1 MKKDTRTLGQKIA
14 DKVTVI
20 GASWAFVVGFC
31 ATLGAWILLN
41 TLHLGIEHFD
51 EYPFIFL
58 NLILSCLAA
67 IQAPIIM
74 MSQKRQN
81 AIDREILQRSVR
93 LDEYIRRELNRLS
106 QFVRSE
112 SEDGEGNGEAPPART
127 SSRQSRGLKPSHPR
141 HTRQVS
147 KKRGK

>member
-14 DKVTVI
+14 DKVSEI
-20 GASWAFVVGFC
+20 GASWGFVLGFC
-31 ATLGAWILLN
+31 ATLGAWILVN

-106 QFVRSE
+106 QFIRSE
-112 SEDGEGNGEAPPART
+112 AEAGEESGETTAVRT
-127 SSRQSRGLKPSHPR
+127 SPPQSRGVKRTHPR
-141 HTRQVS
+141 RMRKVS
-147 KKRGK
+147 KKRDK